1 MYRVCLKHLSNRSNS
16 LFSQSFRYNH
26 SISTS
31 GSDILDYD
39 LFIPNSKHDSKSAMP
54 PMIFLHGLL
63 GNRKNNRSSAKL
75 LANQLQTPFIV
86 PDLRNHGSSFHSKI
100 MNYRSMSD
108 DITKLI
114 ESLPSTVPR
123 HRGFVILGHSMGA
136 KVAMIHALRNPKTV
150 KGVVSIDNIPY
161 INPEDSYIEFEKF
174 HIGLR
179 TLDWCVK
186 THPDWSLPEIKS
198 YLMKWV
204 EPSEKIV
211 NFWLTNIVTDN
222 GKLVPK
228 VPFDILNENVE
239 DILQWKM
246 EEYGDLENFA
256 GQKDIAP
263 LLIIKAN
270 YSKFVGNDIH
280 AHAISKFFCNY
291 QIKPIDSGHW
301 LVTERKLEF
310 VKIVREWALAKFGS

>member
-1 MYRVCLKHLSNRSNS
+1 MLRNIHIRSTQFSFCHIRHSSRS
-16 LFSQSFRYNH
+16 LH
-26 SISTS
+26 SIKQP
-31 GSDILDYD
+31 GVLEYD
-39 LFIPNSKHDSKSAMP
+39 LFIPQNETNDKIP

-75 LANQLQTPFIV
+75 LSEQLQTPLIV
-86 PDLRNHGSSFHSKI
+86 PDLRNHGTSFHDKL
-100 MNYRSMSD
+100 MNNKVMSD

-114 ESLPSTVPR
+114 DNLPSTIPR

-136 KVAMIHALRNPKTV
+136 KVAMVHALRNPKLI

-161 INPEDSYIEFEKF
+161 TNPEASYVEFEKF

-186 THPDWSLPEIKS
+186 THPSWSLPQIKE

-204 EPSEKIV
+204 EPTEKVV
-211 NFWLTNIVTDN
+211 NFWLTNIIQKHE
-222 GKLVPK
+222 KLVPK
-228 VPFDILNENVE
+228 VPFQTLNESIE

-246 EEYGDLENFA
+246 EEYGDLEPLA
-256 GQKDIAP
+256 GQKDVSP

-270 YSKFVGNDIH
+270 YSKFVGNDVH
-280 AHAISKFFCNY
+280 VHAISKYFPRNE
-291 QIKPIDSGHW
+291 IKSVDAGHW
-301 LVTERKLEF
+301 LVTERKIEF
-310 VKIVREWALAKFGS
+310 VKIVKEWTLQHFNS